1 MILISFGTRPEYIKV
16 KPLID
21 LFNKNS
27 VDYKVVFTG
36 QHPDLLK
43 NLKEDPIRLNI
54 ENSNNR
60 LDSIVKTVL
69 KHSESLFKD
78 IDFVI
83 VQGDTTS
90 SFAIALAAFHRN
102 IEAGLR
108 TYNNEHPYPEEY
120 NRRAISLMAD
130 YHFCPTSHSVENLK
144 RDQVNG
150 KIYEVGNTVLDNLS
164 GITTQYKNKIIIT
177 MHRRE
182 NHSKMEEWF
191 EQFNKL
197 AKLYPNLEFIF
208 PIHPN
213 PNVIKHKKLL
223 QGIKVIDP
231 MQYNDFINLLSE
243 CKLIITDSGG
253 IQEEASFLKKK
264 TIVCRKETE
273 RREGLVD
280 FSLLCAEPSYLI
292 EIFTK
297 MIYDYKPR
305 GECPYGSGNASNKI
319 YEILLK
325 QKIL

>member
-90 SFAIALAAFHRN
+90 SFAIALAAFHRKIKIAH

-108 TYNNEHPYPEEY
+108 T
-120 NRRAISLMAD
+120 
-130 YHFCPTSHSVENLK
+130 ENLK